1 MAMQQWI
8 GSLRRAWRSV
18 SVQSF
23 TWGLL
28 AAGLL
33 LAGCTAEPSASPTK
47 TEVSPNDAQKY
58 QSGDKAASTGGKAGA
73 SGDKPTVAFVTNGIA
88 SFWVIAEKGAK
99 AAAEEAGVN
108 VEVRMPA
115 ADGAVANQKRMVEEL
130 LAMKVDGIA
139 ISPID
144 PDNQTDL
151 LNEAAAQTKLVT
163 QDADAPKSKRLAYIG
178 MDNYQAGRMCGKLI
192 KEANPDGGKVIL
204 FVGRLEQLNARMRR
218 QGVID
223 ELLDRAPDAT
233 RNDPNDGEIKGEK
246 YTILDTRTDNFDF
259 AAAKALPEDALSRYP
274 DVDCMVGLFAYNPPY
289 ILEAVRGA
297 NKLGKVKVVAFDEDD
312 ATLQAIKDGH
322 CFGTIVQNPYRYG
335 YDSVMLLAK
344 MAKGTAGELPPN
356 GFFNIDARAIKK
368 DNVDE
373 FWTELKKLTATE

>member
-1 MAMQQWI
+1 MSIQKLF
-8 GSLRRAWRSV
+8 SLATAPRR
-18 SVQSF
+18 QSWGVLC
-23 TWGLL
+23 TWGILGI
-28 AAGLL
+28 GLL
-33 LAGCTAEPSASPTK
+33 LAGCNSNPAPTPSQTD
-47 TEVSPNDAQKY
+47 VSPDEAKKY
-58 QSGDKAASTGGKAGA
+58 QSGDKTTGEG
-73 SGDKPTVAFVTNGIA
+73 KPTVAFVTNGIA

-99 AAAEEAGVN
+99 AAGAEAGVN

-163 QDADAPKSKRLAYIG
+163 QDADAPKSNRLAYIG

-192 KEANPDGGKVIL
+192 KEANPNGGKVIL
-204 FVGRLEQLNARMRR
+204 FVGRLEQLNARLRR

-223 ELLDRAPDAT
+223 ELLDRSPDAS

-246 YTILDTRTDNFDF
+246 FTILDTRTDNFDF

-322 CFGTIVQNPYRYG
+322 CYGTIVQNPYRYG

-344 MAKGTAGELPPN
+344 MAKGTADELPADR
-356 GFFNIDARAIKK
+356 FFNIDARAIKS
-368 DNVDE
+368 DSVDE
-373 FWTELKKLTATE
+373 FWAELKKLTAKE

>member
-1 MAMQQWI
+1 MSIKKLFTLATAP
-8 GSLRRAWRSV
+8 RRRSWGV
-18 SVQSF
+18 LC
-23 TWGLL
+23 TWGILGV
-28 AAGLL
+28 GLL
-33 LAGCTAEPSASPTK
+33 LAGCNSNPAPAPTK
-47 TEVSPNDAQKY
+47 TDVSADDAKKY
-58 QSGDKAASTGGKAGA
+58 QSGDKTTGDG
-73 SGDKPTVAFVTNGIA
+73 KPTVAFVTNGIA

-99 AAAEEAGVN
+99 AAGAEAGVN

-163 QDADAPKSKRLAYIG
+163 QDADAPKSNRLAYIG

-204 FVGRLEQLNARMRR
+204 FVGRLEQLNARLRR

-223 ELLDRAPDAT
+223 ELLDRSPDAS

-246 YTILDTRTDNFDF
+246 FTILDTRTDNFDF

-322 CFGTIVQNPYRYG
+322 CYGTIVQNPYRYG

-344 MAKGTAGELPPN
+344 MAKGTAGEMPADR
-356 GFFNIDARAIKK
+356 FFNIDARAIKS
-368 DNVDE
+368 DSVDE
-373 FWTELKKLTATE
+373 FWAELKKLTAKE

>member
-1 MAMQQWI
+1 VSIKKLFTLATAP
-8 GSLRRAWRSV
+8 RRRSWGV
-18 SVQSF
+18 LC
-23 TWGLL
+23 TWGILGV
-28 AAGLL
+28 GLL
-33 LAGCTAEPSASPTK
+33 LAGCNSNPAPAPTK
-47 TEVSPNDAQKY
+47 TDVSADDAKKY
-58 QSGDKAASTGGKAGA
+58 QSGDKTTGDG
-73 SGDKPTVAFVTNGIA
+73 KPTVAFVTNGIA

-99 AAAEEAGVN
+99 AAGAEAGVN

-163 QDADAPKSKRLAYIG
+163 QDADAPKSNRLAYIG

-204 FVGRLEQLNARMRR
+204 FVGRLEQLNARLRR

-223 ELLDRAPDAT
+223 ELLDRSPDAS

-246 YTILDTRTDNFDF
+246 FTILDTRTDNFDF

-322 CFGTIVQNPYRYG
+322 CYGTIVQNPYRYG

-344 MAKGTAGELPPN
+344 MAKGTAGEMPADR
-356 GFFNIDARAIKK
+356 FFNIDARAIKS
-368 DNVDE
+368 DSVDE
-373 FWTELKKLTATE
+373 FWAELKKLTAKE

>member
-1 MAMQQWI
+1 MQTLF
-8 GSLRRAWRSV
+8 SLASAPRRRSWGV
-18 SVQSF
+18 LC
-23 TWGLL
+23 TWGILGI
-28 AAGLL
+28 GLL
-33 LAGCTAEPSASPTK
+33 LAGCNSNPAPTPSK
-47 TEVSPNDAQKY
+47 TDVSADDAKKY
-58 QSGDKAASTGGKAGA
+58 QSGDKPTSEG
-73 SGDKPTVAFVTNGIA
+73 KPTVAFVTNGIA

-99 AAAEEAGVN
+99 AAGAEAGVN

-163 QDADAPKSKRLAYIG
+163 QDADAPKSNRLAYIG

-192 KEANPDGGKVIL
+192 KEANPNGGKVIL
-204 FVGRLEQLNARMRR
+204 FVGRLEQLNARLRR

-223 ELLDRAPDAT
+223 ELLDRSPDAS

-246 YTILDTRTDNFDF
+246 FTILDTRTDNFDF

-274 DVDCMVGLFAYNPPY
+274 DVDCM
-289 ILEAVRGA
+289 
-297 NKLGKVKVVAFDEDD
+297 
-312 ATLQAIKDGH
+312 
-322 CFGTIVQNPYRYG
+322 
-335 YDSVMLLAK
+335 
-344 MAKGTAGELPPN
+344 
-356 GFFNIDARAIKK
+356 
-368 DNVDE
+368 
-373 FWTELKKLTATE
+373 